1 MLALIFCQ
9 NCEAD
14 VVCETNRMQCRHV
27 TANYYVKNPPWSTPP
42 THRLLPPCPP
52 PSSPP
57 PSATSS
63 TPAVYCPMNGTVR
76 RLQNCAA
83 SSRLSPDDPAAAGAA
98 SYVPMD
104 AYNRL
109 VGAAAAGSIDNSPP
123 QTGNDVVDEC
133 GATVSENIYEPL
145 SDMVES
151 ENDADDE

>member
-1 MLALIFCQ
+1 
-9 NCEAD
+9 
-14 VVCETNRMQCRHV
+14 
-27 TANYYVKNPPWSTPP
+27 
-42 THRLLPPCPP
+42 
-52 PSSPP
+52 
-57 PSATSS
+57 
-63 TPAVYCPMNGTVR
+63 MNGTVR

-109 VGAAAAGSIDNSPP
+109 VGAAAAAGSIDNSPP

-133 GATVSENIYEPL
+133 DTTVSENIYEPL

-151 ENDADDE
+151 ENDAGDE